1 MKTKNGLIGDGNSF
15 FDLYELEEATIVSED
30 EDRVEFKIVIHS
42 NGFPVM
48 LNFYDKLEIA
58 VFILLNDVKMNW
70 HVGDG
75 VMQSANDEGLI

>member
-15 FDLYELEEATIVSED
+15 FDLYELEEVTIVSED

-58 VFILLNDVKMNW
+58 AFILLNDVKMNW
-70 HVGDG
+70 HAGEEVI
-75 VMQSANDEGLI
+75 QSANDEGLI